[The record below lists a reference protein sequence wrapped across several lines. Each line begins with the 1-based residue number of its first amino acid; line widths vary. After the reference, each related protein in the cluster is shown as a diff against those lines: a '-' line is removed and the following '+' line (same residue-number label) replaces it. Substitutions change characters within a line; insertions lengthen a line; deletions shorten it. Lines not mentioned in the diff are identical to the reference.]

1 MTTPP
6 FWAAQPRVE
15 NVDMAVYGYD
25 LNSGG
30 YTPVF
35 GAVGGF
41 EQGPPASGPRPE
53 ARMSGSYGRPEGP
66 ALRSP
71 VGGVPNG
78 DEVASGLGGIPA
90 HGFGGLHAG
99 QAQGIPEAHG
109 IPVPMPGGTHGQVM
123 QLGGAPG
130 GPGGPGQGGP
140 GAAGPQAP
148 QMRTR
153 PHPVPRP
160 ESPAEAAARAAHEA
174 QSGVQTPVG
183 GGGQQ
188 RPPSSEVQSPFQR
201 RTLAPYQNGHPSA
214 GQNLPFR
221 GPGHSMPMNAGE
233 PNFAPFRDGGGGMG
247 VWANAPRPVTAYQ
260 GEPFPTGA
268 PGTYVP
274 NASGTGPG
282 GAFGG
287 FAGAAERQQRRE
299 ARQAEANQRTVDTQ
313 DGYIYQQFSDGRIRV
328 LRSGD
333 PRRLPHGSFLPP
345 GSTRWNA
352 VTGQIGSWASYI
364 QARRAAGAGAVAQG
378 LTAGAQIIGAFTG
391 GGRGGRGR
399 GRKGRKGRG
408 GMAPAPD
415 DLAVEAAPVE
425 EPGSFPWLP
434 VAGLAALGLGVMVL
448 IK

>member
-1 MTTPP
+1 MSTIPP
-6 FWAAQPRVE
+6 FWAAQPHAAA
-15 NVDMAVYGYD
+15 VDMAVYGYD
-25 LNSGG
+25 INSGG
-30 YTPVF
+30 YSPVF
-35 GAVGGF
+35 GLATVPGF
-41 EQGPPASGPRPE
+41 TQGPQPQPGPRPE
-53 ARMSGSYGRPEGP
+53 VKMSGSYGRPEGP

-71 VGGVPNG
+71 VGGVPTG
-78 DEVASGLGGIPA
+78 DDVGTGLGGLPGQ
-90 HGFGGLHAG
+90 GFGGLHAG

-130 GPGGPGQGGP
+130 GAAGP

-160 ESPAEAAARAAHEA
+160 ESPAEAAARAAHDA
-174 QSGVQTPVG
+174 QSGVQSPVG
-183 GGGQQ
+183 AGGQQ
-188 RPPSSEVQSPFQR
+188 RPPSSDVQSPFGG
-201 RTLAPYQNGHPSA
+201 RTLRPYPGSHASA
-214 GQNLPFR
+214 AQNLPFR

-233 PNFAPFRDGGGGMG
+233 PNFAPFQGGGGGMG

-274 NASGTGPG
+274 NAGGTGPG
-282 GAFGG
+282 GAFGDLG
-287 FAGAAERQQRRE
+287 GAAERQQRRD

-352 VTGQIGSWASYI
+352 VTGQIGSWASYV

-378 LTAGAQIIGAFTG
+378 LTAGAQILGAFTG
-391 GGRGGRGR
+391 GGRK
-399 GRKGRKGRG
+399 GRKGRKGRRG

-415 DLAVEAAPVE
+415 DLAVEAPPVE
-425 EPGSFPWLP
+425 EPGTFPWLP
-434 VAGLAALGLGVMVL
+434 VAGLVAVGLGALVL